1 MSKKDPVILITND
14 DGVQSPGLKKIHSLI
29 SRYSKNVIIVAP
41 SKNCSGSGHSIT
53 LANPIRINKISN
65 NFYSCT
71 GTPTDCILL
80 SIQEVLKGKKP
91 DLIISGI
98 NIGANLGD
106 DATYSGTVSA
116 AMEGAL
122 LGIKSLALSVAVKNT
137 IKEVNWLTIDKYID
151 VFIKGILHNKINKGC
166 FLNVNFPDC
175 NLKKIR
181 GIKVVKQ
188 TRRKPGGKFIERF
201 DSKGLKYFW
210 HTTKR
215 SGKITYG
222 NDVWAIN
229 NNYITVT
236 PLDIDLTSNVSF
248 TFIKKYFDG
257 YA

>member
-1 MSKKDPVILITND
+1 MSKKEPVILITND
-14 DGVQSPGLKKIHSLI
+14 DGIESPGLKKIQSLI
-29 SRYSKNVIIVAP
+29 SRYSKNVIVVVP

-53 LANPIRINKISN
+53 LETPIRINKISN

-116 AMEGAL
+116 AMEGAM
-122 LGIKSLALSVAVKNT
+122 LGINSLALSVAVKNT
-137 IKEVNWLTIDKYID
+137 IKEFNWIIIDKYID
-151 VFIKGILHNKINKGC
+151 EFIKIMLQDKISEGC

-175 NLKKIR
+175 DLKKVR
-181 GIKVVKQ
+181 GIKVVEQ
-188 TRRKPGGKFIERF
+188 TRRKPGGQFIKRF

-215 SGKITYG
+215 SGKIKHG
-222 NDVWAIN
+222 QDVWALN

-236 PLDIDLTSNVSF
+236 PLDIDLTSKVSF
-248 TFIKKYFDG
+248 PFIKKYFNG

>member
-80 SIQEVLKGKKP
+80 GIQEVLKGKKP

-106 DATYSGTVSA
+106 DVTYSGTVSA

-122 LGIKSLALSVAVKNT
+122 LGINSLALSVAVKNT
-137 IKEVNWLTIDKYID
+137 I
-151 VFIKGILHNKINKGC
+151 
-166 FLNVNFPDC
+166 
-175 NLKKIR
+175 
-181 GIKVVKQ
+181 
-188 TRRKPGGKFIERF
+188 
-201 DSKGLKYFW
+201 
-210 HTTKR
+210 
-215 SGKITYG
+215 
-222 NDVWAIN
+222 
-229 NNYITVT
+229 
-236 PLDIDLTSNVSF
+236 LTSSANLSISNSDWILLIFKYVFLGLFANCLSSF
-248 TFIKKYFDG
+248 VLIFLINDLLKLKFSQILIPKS
-257 YA
+257 

>member
-1 MSKKDPVILITND
+1 MSKKEPVILITND
-14 DGVQSPGLKKIHSLI
+14 DGIESPGLKKIQSLI
-29 SRYSKNVIIVAP
+29 SRYSKNVIVVVP

-53 LANPIRINKISN
+53 LETPIRINKISN

-106 DATYSGTVSA
+106 DVTYSGTVSA
-116 AMEGAL
+116 AMEGAM
-122 LGIKSLALSVAVKNT
+122 LGINSLALSVDVKNT
-137 IKEVNWLTIDKYID
+137 IREFNWITIDKYID
-151 VFIKGILHNKINKGC
+151 VFIKGVFQNKISEGC

-175 NLKKIR
+175 DLKKVK

-188 TRRKPGGKFIERF
+188 TRRKPGGQFIKRF

-215 SGKITYG
+215 SGNITHG

-236 PLDIDLTSNVSF
+236 PLNIDLTSSESF
-248 TFIKKYFDG
+248 PFIKKYFNG